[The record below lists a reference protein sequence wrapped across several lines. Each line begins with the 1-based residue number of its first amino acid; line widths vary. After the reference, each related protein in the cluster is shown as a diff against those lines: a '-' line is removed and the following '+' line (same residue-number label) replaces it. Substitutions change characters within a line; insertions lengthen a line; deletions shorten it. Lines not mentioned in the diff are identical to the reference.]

1 LLNTKTLLQIFFAC
15 FQSFA
20 TGIVSATDFAS
31 GTARCIDILKIPHSG
46 ITKYSGGRDP
56 LPVVAGGLIGKGGL
70 LLHGPGSEHI
80 RAR

>member
-20 TGIVSATDFAS
+20 AIIVSATDFAS

-46 ITKYSGGRDP
+46 ITKYSGDGVT
-56 LPVVAGGLIGKGGL
+56 LPGEA
-70 LLHGPGSEHI
+70 
-80 RAR
+80 